1 MASTSANNVSVL
13 IEKPRPTKIV
23 KVPSSDTGTA
33 SMGINV
39 ARQFSRNMNTTR
51 STSAAAMNSVIL
63 TSLIDSRT
71 NSEVSSGMV

>member
-1 MASTSANNVSVL
+1 M
-13 IEKPRPTKIV
+13 V

-39 ARQFSRNMNTTR
+39 ARQLSRNMNTTS
-51 STSAAAMNSVIL
+51 STSAAAMNSVIS

-71 NSEVSSGMV
+71 NSDVSSGIE